1 MSTMPKVS
9 MASEFDVLDGIPDRK
24 RGMGTIICLLDRK
37 IYLRKNLVALPLV
50 FL

>member
-37 IYLRKNLVALPLV
+37 IYLREYLVALPLV